1 VHGGLPHQIQEEERV
16 GGKRR
21 FRDQKYEW
29 GLNRMPEIMI
39 ILDQLNGA
47 MLIEG
52 PDRLSAE
59 TLRQMTGLAGA
70 AREIGCARPIE
81 TLPPPIATAEE
92 RAASDCVRIAGYYH
106 NSLTEGPGRRSSVL
120 FQSCPLACKGC
131 WVPELHDSNEGVL
144 VPASRLAAALLDPDY
159 QRDGISILGGEPF
172 AQPGALSSLVRE
184 LRARGCSHIL
194 CYSGYTYEALRE
206 RAKRRPAISDV
217 LDELDILVDGPY
229 IEALAVGAGAWTGS
243 SNQRVIDLAATRRK
257 GQVVLC

>member
-1 VHGGLPHQIQEEERV
+1 
-16 GGKRR
+16 
-21 FRDQKYEW
+21 
-29 GLNRMPEIMI
+29 MPEIMI
-39 ILDQLNGA
+39 IIDQLNGA
-47 MLIEG
+47 MLIEE

-59 TLRQMTGLAGA
+59 TLRQMTELAGA
-70 AREIGCARPIE
+70 AQEIGCARPVEI
-81 TLPPPIATAEE
+81 LPPPVVIAEE
-92 RAASDCVRIAGYYH
+92 RASSDCVRIAGYYH

-131 WVPELHDSNEGVL
+131 WVPELHDSNAGVL

-159 QRDGISILGGEPF
+159 QRDGVSILGGEPF
-172 AQPGALSSLVRE
+172 AQPSALSSLVRE

-194 CYSGYTYEALRE
+194 CYSGYTYEALRK
-206 RAKRRPAISDV
+206 RAKREPAISDV

-243 SNQRVIDLAATRRK
+243 GNQRVIDLAATRRK